1 MHSDAALFRREPEP
15 LSRLTATA
23 PLRRGARA
31 SCAERLHKKGAGFC
45 NRTLRPSTKA
55 EFPKREARP
64 LQYKEV
70 VQKEREGLSE
80 ALHVL
85 NSSDEEGLLA
95 HIGDAEHASSA
106 EAMVLFTLRK
116 GSFNY
121 LLAPP
126 VDPFA
131 NRCPGEECDII
142 QSILPNMPRHHPSCR
157 FAAEALFPHR
167 ALGTFLWVAEI
178 LPVTLSCGRLPV
190 KRFFGGAEICV
201 KI

>member
-1 MHSDAALFRREPEP
+1 MKE
-15 LSRLTATA
+15 
-23 PLRRGARA
+23 
-31 SCAERLHKKGAGFC
+31 AG
-45 NRTLRPSTKA
+45 R
-55 EFPKREARP
+55 
-64 LQYKEV
+64 
-70 VQKEREGLSE
+70 KEREGLSE

-85 NSSDEEGLLA
+85 NSRDEEALLA
-95 HIGDAEHASSA
+95 HILDAEHASSA

-116 GSFNY
+116 GSFNC

-178 LPVTLSCGRLPV
+178 LPVALSCGRLPV
-190 KRFFGGAEICV
+190 KRFFGRAEICV